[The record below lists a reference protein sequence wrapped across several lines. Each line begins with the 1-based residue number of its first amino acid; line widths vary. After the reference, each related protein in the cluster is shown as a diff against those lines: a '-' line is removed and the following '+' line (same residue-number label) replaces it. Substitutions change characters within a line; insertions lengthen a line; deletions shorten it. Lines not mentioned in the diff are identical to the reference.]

1 MDEQI
6 PEKEEDQSMKD
17 FSSTIAT
24 CQSKIKSIDAQID
37 NLMRLKAEVIS
48 STGQEERQISNKIN
62 MIVNSVQTTQN
73 EMDKLIKELKAMLN
87 TEGGDNNDPE
97 LRIKNNLFGSMLRKY
112 QNTCMRFQREESNIK
127 NIIETKLVRAAEI
140 AVNQELTEEQRKEV
154 IENPQMVQQMYE
166 NKLTGAAHIKLQNAV
181 RDLEERHRDIKKLE
195 KSILQVHNMIIELS
209 KLVSLQGEM
218 IDNIEVN
225 IQKAKDYVI
234 KGEKNVDKS
243 KKNLQSARKKKC
255 IIILIIV
262 GVLIVILIP
271 TIIALV
277 K

>member
-73 EMDKLIKELKAMLN
+73 EMDKLVKELKAMLN
-87 TEGGDNNDPE
+87 TEGGDINDPE

>member
-1 MDEQI
+1 MHMKNLVVNSTD
-6 PEKEEDQSMKD
+6 KEERNLAQKIDMI
-17 FSSTIAT
+17 SSEV
-24 CQSKIKSIDAQID
+24 IKSQ
-37 NLMRLKAEVIS
+37 N
-48 STGQEERQISNKIN
+48 
-62 MIVNSVQTTQN
+62 IVDQN
-73 EMDKLIKELKAMLN
+73 IKEIKELININAV
-87 TEGGDNNDPE
+87 TDNEKID
-97 LRIKNNLFGSMLRKY
+97 LRIKQNLFNSMLQKY
-112 QNTCMRFQREESNIK
+112 KNVCLRFSKAESDIK

-140 AVNQELTEEQRKEV
+140 AVNQELTEEQKRIV
-154 IENPQMVQQMYE
+154 IENPQMIQQMYE

-234 KGEKNVDKS
+234 KGEKNVNKS
-243 KKNLQSARKKKC
+243 KKNLESARKKKC
-255 IIILIIV
+255 IVLLIII
-262 GVLIVILIP
+262 GVLLVILIP
-271 TIIALV
+271 TIIAVV